1 MAVKLRLT
9 RFGKKKKP
17 FYRIIAI
24 DSRAP
29 RDGRYLENLGTYNPL
44 PNPFEVTIN
53 EERVLYWLGVGAI
66 PSDTVK
72 SLFRREG
79 ILFKQDLIKRGLT
92 AEQMDQEMKR
102 WEVIKLERQRTL
114 EKKAEAT
121 VDAKSKAKEQKA
133 EVEEASSEP
142 DVAAEAAVEEPVAE
156 EAAAETQAVEEPEAP
171 EQAVEEKVAEAE
183 KEQTQDDP
191 KIDEE
196 PESEPGKADKEE
208 KK

>member
-196 PESEPGKADKEE
+196 PESEPGKADNEE